1 MAERR
6 PRHRETAEAR
16 ILREHEETTRKAS
29 RSSSRGER
37 TLLKSA
43 GTSRSARELINSHA
57 EAEDR
62 ITGAAQSGLKAYQRT
77 VEEEERIRAE
87 EAAHQEAIEERKR
100 SISAKRRQIAGWE
113 EDGIHDKPW

>member
-6 PRHRETAEAR
+6 PRHRETAESR
-16 ILREHEETTRKAS
+16 ILREHDETTRKAS

-43 GTSRSARELINSHA
+43 GTSRSARELIANHA

-62 ITGAAQSGLKAYQRT
+62 ITGAAQAGLKSYQRT

-100 SISAKRRQIAGWE
+100 SISAKRRQIWE
-113 EDGIHDKPW
+113 DPDGLHDKPW